1 MKLFDISSCGVV
13 VKANL
18 LQISRGMSDLL
29 VAIINSAFDSL
40 NLVENLNTFSLV
52 ILNASLDLIQVA
64 T

>member
-40 NLVENLNTFSLV
+40 NLVKNLNTFSLV
-52 ILNASLDLIQVA
+52 ILNASLNLIQVA